1 MLLSKFLK
9 FELIKTDQQN
19 WILLTDPKLSNNDV
33 LLKLDFNFA
42 ERTFFNINVYKSTW
56 DSPICLLFTST
67 SLSPDLGPRMFIFI
81 QWCQFS
87 SSPGKSKN
95 YGNIC
100 ALS

>member
-33 LLKLDFNFA
+33 LLKLDLNFA

-56 DSPICLLFTST
+56 DVSN
-67 SLSPDLGPRMFIFI
+67 LSVIYINIFVTWSGSEDVYFYPVVSI
-81 QWCQFS
+81 FQFS
-87 SSPGKSKN
+87 GKK
-95 YGNIC
+95 
-100 ALS
+100 